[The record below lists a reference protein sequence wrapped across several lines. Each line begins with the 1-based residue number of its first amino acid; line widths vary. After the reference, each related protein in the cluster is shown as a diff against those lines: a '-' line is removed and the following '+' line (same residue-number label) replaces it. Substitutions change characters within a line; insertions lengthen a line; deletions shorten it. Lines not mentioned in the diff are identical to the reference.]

1 MKSLIGGVVIENSR
15 NLKINFA
22 SLAGIVPF
30 FLHLVAMMWSRSA
43 FAEKPFDDY
52 PADYSLNLA
61 DAPMYT
67 LVGITDWGKSI
78 LEVYGITT
86 WVLVI
91 VFAMVAVPCVY
102 TLYRFRATGKETELP
117 KQVKGNHLLELVWTV
132 IPFLLLIIIAIPTWR
147 VIFEQEDMKKKAAIS
162 SDVLKIDAIGHQ
174 WWWEF
179 KYTQLGVTTANELIL
194 PENTPV
200 EFTIL
205 SKDVIHSFYIPR
217 FGGKLDAIPGG
228 KNKLVYTTPTL
239 VNKEDPEGD
248 FYQGHCLELCGLSHA
263 LMRFGVYV
271 RSQAD
276 FDKFIATH
284 NLPPVVMTESEK
296 RGEEL
301 FAICMGCHS
310 IEGTPSADL
319 PVEKIG
325 PNLSN
330 FGNRK
335 YLGAHTRLNTM
346 ENLKA
351 WIKNPESI
359 KPGSRMKS
367 LGISDDQIEDVA
379 AYVKYSTTKDLR

>member
-1 MKSLIGGVVIENSR
+1 M
-15 NLKINFA
+15 
-22 SLAGIVPF
+22 P
-30 FLHLVAMMWSRSA
+30 
-43 FAEKPFDDY
+43 
-52 PADYSLNLA
+52 
-61 DAPMYT
+61 
-67 LVGITDWGKSI
+67 
-78 LEVYGITT
+78 
-86 WVLVI
+86 LVI
-91 VFAMVAVPCVY
+91 N
-102 TLYRFRATGKETELP
+102 G
-117 KQVKGNHLLELVWTV
+117 G
-132 IPFLLLIIIAIPTWR
+132 
-147 VIFEQEDMKKKAAIS
+147 
-162 SDVLKIDAIGHQ
+162 
-174 WWWEF
+174 EF

-217 FGGKLDAIPGG
+217 FEANLMQFLGVRT
-228 KNKLVYTTPTL
+228 NWCTPLQLWSIRKTR
-239 VNKEDPEGD
+239 KEILL
-248 FYQGHCLELCGLSHA
+248 QGHCLELCGLSHA

-271 RSQAD
+271 RSQTD

-284 NLPPVVMTESEK
+284 NLPPVVMSESEK